1 MAKDKFA
8 SDKFAAGRF
17 AAGRFAGLGV
27 TPTGTTPDGL
37 DFAVADSRPF
47 YAAESWQV
55 CLARVDARPHYS
67 LAGNAY
73 TASVTPQVAEIDED
87 GFAEE
92 LEQGGLS
99 LME

>member
-1 MAKDKFA
+1 MKETFAPKTFAAKTFA
-8 SDKFAAGRF
+8 SGT
-17 AAGRFAGLGV
+17 FAGLGV

-67 LAGNAY
+67 LADNAY